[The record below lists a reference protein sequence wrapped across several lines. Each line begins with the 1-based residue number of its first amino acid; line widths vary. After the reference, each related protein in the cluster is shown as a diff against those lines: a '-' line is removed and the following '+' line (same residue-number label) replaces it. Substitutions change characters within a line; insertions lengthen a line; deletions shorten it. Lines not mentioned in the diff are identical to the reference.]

1 VAGVHLKTCI
11 YNASGPRTGSSAALA
26 RIAASESGAVL
37 TKSATLDAQTG
48 NPQPRT
54 WHEPD
59 VAKGASLN
67 SEGLPNS
74 GIDYYLDSQTIADS
88 MAADPSKPY
97 MVSISGKTL
106 ADNIAML
113 KKIVNHTSRIAA
125 IELNLACPNVIGKPI
140 IAYDFE
146 QLKNVLAEV
155 TKVPGISKIPLGIKM
170 PPYFDGVQFQL
181 AAGII
186 NAYSSSIGY
195 VACINTIGNALAIDI
210 VSEAP
215 VIASNNGYAGLSGHA
230 VKYTALAN
238 VRQMRTLLDDS
249 IDVLGVGGVESGV
262 DAFEI
267 SSVVPMRF
275 KWVLAI
281 GRKDQSVLT
290 AFVWSLEKL

>member
-1 VAGVHLKTCI
+1 MRALKVMNGTKVVLQVFVK
-11 YNASGPRTGSSAALA
+11 YASLYCKFASSF
-26 RIAASESGAVL
+26 L
-37 TKSATLDAQTG
+37 TV
-48 NPQPRT
+48 NFRT

-59 VAKGASLN
+59 GANGASLN

-74 GIDYYLDSQTIADS
+74 GIDYYLDSQTITDS
-88 MAADPSKPY
+88 MAPDPSKPY

-113 KKIVNHTSRIAA
+113 KKIVKYPSRIAA

-146 QLKNVLAEV
+146 QLKTVLAAV
-155 TKVPGISKIPLGIKM
+155 TKVPGISKIPLGVKM
-170 PPYFDGVQFQL
+170 PPYFDGVQFQQ
-181 AAGII
+181 AAGIL

-230 VKYTALAN
+230 VKYTGKSDWDSNAF
-238 VRQMRTLLDDS
+238 TLIPS
-249 IDVLGVGGVESGV
+249 FPSC
-262 DAFEI
+262 
-267 SSVVPMRF
+267 S
-275 KWVLAI
+275 
-281 GRKDQSVLT
+281 LT
-290 AFVWSLEKL
+290 LRI